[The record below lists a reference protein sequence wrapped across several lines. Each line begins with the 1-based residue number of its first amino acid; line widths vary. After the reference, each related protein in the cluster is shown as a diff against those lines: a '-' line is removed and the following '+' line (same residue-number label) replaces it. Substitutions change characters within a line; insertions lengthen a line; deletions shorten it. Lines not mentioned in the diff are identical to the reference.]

1 MFDFSKGTIRYREYL
16 SADMWSENLFK
27 KLYFGGVGGNM
38 SAKSLISWLKFETR
52 YMIYRAGLRA
62 PGGGRAWLAQESTQ
76 LPLISIQMNCTFYQS
91 NCNLRQNIPSLWI
104 KSSPPPPP
112 PVLHFWKFQGKFQK
126 TQSLPFSIRKFML
139 IWKNRKFLF
148 LGF

>member
-52 YMIYRAGLRA
+52 YMIYGRGCEHQVEGELR
-62 PGGGRAWLAQESTQ
+62 LHEN
-76 LPLISIQMNCTFYQS
+76 PLNCT
-91 NCNLRQNIPSLWI
+91 IPSFPSRSVVI
-104 KSSPPPPP
+104 KTPCRIAISGKLFIAYGLNHHYPHMLYIFRKPSICPFLLQFLRN
-112 PVLHFWKFQGKFQK
+112 VHF
-126 TQSLPFSIRKFML
+126 PFPSFCC
-139 IWKNRKFLF
+139 
-148 LGF
+148 